1 MSDGSRTPL
10 LRVHPGPVAAP
21 RQPVPSGR
29 EKRRSQL
36 WGVAWAAGLL
46 AICAAAAQGDQNP
59 PPPSTPSLPSPPS
72 PPSPTA
78 APSEAPPLTLR
89 RAAELALASAPEIA
103 AARAA
108 MQGEEA
114 SARLAMDAFHPEAD
128 AGTTPGVGRG
138 LPVAVSGHV
147 PAVASFDLHQTL
159 RNSLLRSEAFE
170 ARAGAAA
177 TWAGYERARVQAARA
192 IADLYARCWSG
203 QQLLAGAERR
213 LRAYEA
219 MARRAAALHEEGRA
233 TDLDL
238 AQARLREAKARL
250 RRMEVAAAYD
260 VDSWELRRRLGVAA
274 GAPLPLPE
282 EPLAGTPEPS
292 RALGDGSLET
302 ARAADPDLRSAARA
316 LELLER
322 ARRLRLGFLAPVT
335 VDADA
340 QYSRLTRANGIDQF
354 YRKFREDD
362 WSIALAVTVPLWTGG
377 RLRDGL
383 ARAEAGI
390 DRLEQQRRGRA
401 EQIDID
407 LHRAEAALDQAQ
419 AAAALARQAS
429 AVAEEDLRIAGAL
442 AAEGRANPDDL
453 DSREAA
459 LADAQ
464 EEQIKATAAQ
474 LTARVQLLAARGE
487 LLGALGIGEPATPAQ
502 RPAGRAADLPGA
514 PPVFPGG
521 AADLPARGGEAPKS
535 PPVVAGKARTAGA
548 QLVVRE
554 GGAGSPFPRP

>member
-1 MSDGSRTPL
+1 MSDGPRTPL
-10 LRVHPGPVAAP
+10 LRVHPSPVAAP
-21 RQPVPSGR
+21 RAWVPHGR
-29 EKRRSQL
+29 EKRRPMR
-36 WGVAWAAGLL
+36 WRVAWAAALL
-46 AICAAAAQGDQNP
+46 ALCTVPARGDQHP
-59 PPPSTPSLPSPPS
+59 AQPSTPSLPSPPS
-72 PPSPTA
+72 PPAQA
-78 APSEAPPLTLR
+78 AEPSEAPPLTLR
-89 RAAELALASAPEIA
+89 RAAELALANAPEIA

-108 MQGEEA
+108 TLGEEA
-114 SARLAMDAFHPEAD
+114 SARLAMDAFRPEAD

-138 LPVAVSGHV
+138 LPVAVNGHV

-159 RNSLLRSEAFE
+159 YNSLLRSEALE
-170 ARAGAAA
+170 ARAGAA
-177 TWAGYERARVQAARA
+177 TTSAGHERARVQAARA

-213 LRAYEA
+213 LRAHEA
-219 MARRAAALHEEGRA
+219 MAKRAAALHEEGRA

-250 RRMEVAAAYD
+250 RRMEVAAARD
-260 VDSWELRRRLGVAA
+260 VDSWELRRRLGLAA

-282 EPLAGTPEPS
+282 DPLAGTPDPS
-292 RALGDGSLET
+292 RTLGEGSLEA

-354 YRKFREDD
+354 YVKFREDD

-383 ARAEAGI
+383 ARVEAGI
-390 DRLEQQRRGRA
+390 DRLEQQRRARA
-401 EQIDID
+401 EQIAID
-407 LHRAEAALDQAQ
+407 VHRAEAALDQAQ
-419 AAAALARQAS
+419 AATALARQAS
-429 AVAEEDLRIAGAL
+429 AVAGEDLSISGAL
-442 AAEGRANPDDL
+442 AAEGRGNPDDL
-453 DSREAA
+453 DGREAA

-464 EEQIKATAAQ
+464 EEEIKATAAL

-487 LLGALGIGEPATPAQ
+487 LLGALGIGEPSTPAQ
-502 RPAGRAADLPGA
+502 RPTGRAVDLPGI
-514 PPVFPGG
+514 PSVFPEG
-521 AADLPARGGEAPKS
+521 AAKLPPGSGQAPQSPPLVGGETHS
-535 PPVVAGKARTAGA
+535 EEA
-548 QLVVRE
+548 QLAARE
-554 GGAGSPFPRP
+554 GGAGLPFPRR

>member
-10 LRVHPGPVAAP
+10 LRVHPSPLAAP
-21 RQPVPSGR
+21 RPRVPSGR
-29 EKRRSQL
+29 EKPRPRL
-36 WGVAWAAGLL
+36 WGVARVAGLL
-46 AICAAAAQGDQNP
+46 AVCAAPALGDQNP
-59 PPPSTPSLPSPPS
+59 SIPSTPSLPSPPS
-72 PPSPTA
+72 PPSRSAET
-78 APSEAPPLTLR
+78 SGAPPLTLR
-89 RAAELALASAPEIA
+89 RAAELSLANAPEIA

-108 MQGEEA
+108 TLGEEA
-114 SARLAMDAFHPEAD
+114 SARLAMDAFRPEAD

-138 LPVAVSGHV
+138 LPVAVNGHV

-159 RNSLLRSEAFE
+159 YNSLLRSEAFE
-170 ARAGAAA
+170 ARAGAIA
-177 TWAGYERARVQAARA
+177 TSAGVERAQVQAART

-203 QQLLAGAERR
+203 QQLLTGAERR

-250 RRMEVAAAYD
+250 RRMEVAAAHE
-260 VDSWELRRRLGVAA
+260 VDAWELGRRLGLAA
-274 GAPLPLPE
+274 GAPPRLPE
-282 EPLAGTPEPS
+282 DLLAGTPDPW
-292 RALGDGSLET
+292 RAPTGGSVET

-362 WSIALAVTVPLWTGG
+362 WSIALAVTVPLWSGG

-390 DRLEQQRRGRA
+390 DRLKQRQRARA
-401 EQIDID
+401 EQIEVDV
-407 LHRAEAALDQAQ
+407 HRAESALDQAQ
-419 AAAALARQAS
+419 AAAALARQS
-429 AVAEEDLRIAGAL
+429 TAVAEEDLRIAGAL

-464 EEQIKATAAQ
+464 EEEIKATAAL

-487 LLGALGIGEPATPAQ
+487 LLDGLGIGEPVTPAQ
-502 RPAGRAADLPGA
+502 RPAGRAADLP
-514 PPVFPGG
+514 
-521 AADLPARGGEAPKS
+521 LSR
-535 PPVVAGKARTAGA
+535 
-548 QLVVRE
+548 
-554 GGAGSPFPRP
+554 